1 MSDPPWFGAAISWA
15 AAREIETKPPKAEDP
30 SSSSPPPFER
40 QLGPMAAK
48 KGKSEEGRGG
58 GGLGLAASFN
68 YEGSME
74 GPMLLGA
81 YPACKSCKS
90 KKVRVGCVCCWLF
103 VLLVVIKTQGGKE
116 GNVQV
121 PRGGQKRRTERP
133 TWSAHKY

>member
-15 AAREIETKPPKAEDP
+15 AAREIETKPPKTEDS
-30 SSSSPPPFER
+30 SSSSPPPLER
-40 QLGPMAAK
+40 QLGPMAK
-48 KGKSEEGRGG
+48 KGKSEEGSRGG
-58 GGLGLAASFN
+58 VSLGLAASFN

-90 KKVRVGCVCCWLF
+90 KKVRVGCCL
-103 VLLVVIKTQGGKE
+103 LLVVCVVVLKTKGGQGGG

-121 PRGGQKRRTERP
+121 PMGEAK
-133 TWSAHKY
+133 AD